1 MNRQSLLSWTLAVGT
16 AATLSGC
23 YVVPIDAR
31 YPYDPAHPYV
41 AQPAQVALP
50 APQPLPVTL
59 QARLYPANDVAG
71 RIGALS
77 ATVVDT
83 LNGHA
88 TFYVNFEGE
97 TMQGEATRVTNDAS
111 GFGRV
116 HRQVYGDGRMPEGR
130 RGIANAAGAH
140 GGYVN
145 CEYALT
151 AATMGTGACVFSNG
165 AMYQLHFGA

>member
-1 MNRQSLLSWTLAVGT
+1 MQRQTLLAWALAVGA

-23 YVVPIDAR
+23 YVVPIDGR
-31 YPYDPAHPYV
+31 YPYDPGHPY
-41 AQPAQVALP
+41 AQAGTLAVP
-50 APQPLPVTL
+50 APQPVPITL

-88 TFYVNFEGE
+88 TFVVNYAGE
-97 TMQGEATRVTNDAS
+97 TMQGEATRVGNDAA
-111 GFGRV
+111 GFGNV
-116 HRQVYGDGRMPEGR
+116 YRQVYGDTRVPAGR
-130 RGIANAAGAH
+130 RGIASAAGAR

-151 AATMGTGACVFSNG
+151 AAAMGTGACAFSNG
-165 AMYQLHFGA
+165 AMYQMHFGG